1 MPALTL
7 KLGLYRE
14 AHECYIIF
22 QTWTSCVCTQLGY
35 LGLELKPVVV
45 RHAGSAR
52 RSGGEVMLTGK
63 GQAFGANAWNFSTCK
78 RDRESAKLLCM
89 PGM

>member
-7 KLGLYRE
+7 KLGLYGE
-14 AHECYIIF
+14 AHECYRIF

-35 LGLELKPVVV
+35 LRLKLKPVVV

-52 RSGGEVMLTGK
+52 LCWERGDADRKGTGLWR
-63 GQAFGANAWNFSTCK
+63 QCLEPFHLQT
-78 RDRESAKLLCM
+78 R
-89 PGM
+89 